1 MSIFDTIKRAV
12 GLGKQE
18 EPVRGPVS
26 APEPEPEPIQVP
38 ELTPAELAAQQA
50 AGKAFVLVDV
60 RSSGEQFIS
69 HLVGARLLPMPTL
82 PRAISELDKTA
93 PTVVYCAHGY
103 SSVAAA
109 GYLMQ
114 QGFGEVYSL
123 KGGIT
128 TWQAEGNP
136 VEEPYKQ
143 ARSGK

>member
-1 MSIFDTIKRAV
+1 MGIFDAIKRVV
-12 GLGKQE
+12 GAGKQE
-18 EPVRGPVS
+18 KPAAWPVS

>member
-1 MSIFDTIKRAV
+1 MGICETIKRGV
-12 GLGKQE
+12 GLVKQE
-18 EPVRGPVS
+18 KSAAWPVS
-26 APEPEPEPIQVP
+26 VPEPEPEPIQVA
-38 ELTPAELAAQQA
+38 ELRPAELVAQQA
-50 AGKAFVLVDV
+50 AGKSFVLVDV

-69 HLVGARLLPMPTL
+69 HLVGAHLLPMPTL